1 MRGKKAMKML
11 RPTCALTFR
20 LSGPAANADTARA
33 IKRSFSYV
41 APTRVLPASTPTDG
55 AYAESAIRL
64 EVRLPA
70 GMSLEA
76 ATAQGEDSAW
86 RTVVRPWLSNK
97 LGKLMGTVRE
107 CNNPERPSYFGE
119 VGYKRLEIAI
129 GARTFAFDLAL
140 TDNPE
145 AIVSGIERALVETP
159 R

>member
-1 MRGKKAMKML
+1 ML

-41 APTRVLPASTPTDG
+41 APTRVLPASKSTDG
-55 AYAESAIRL
+55 AHAGGTICL

-70 GMSLEA
+70 SMSLEA
-76 ATAQGEDSAW
+76 ATAQGEDSVW

-97 LGKLMGTVRE
+97 LGKLMGTASE

-119 VGYKRLEIAI
+119 VDFRRLEIAI
-129 GARTFAFDLAL
+129 GSRTFAFDLAL
-140 TDNPE
+140 AGSPE
-145 AIVSGIERALVETP
+145 AIVSGIERALVETA